1 MNTLTYSRVISLS
14 HVIHEQIPCWAGD
27 PPIELTTVAELA
39 TEGYQLRKL
48 TIGEHSATHINAPAS
63 FYQRGIGIDAYS
75 PESLITAAIVIDIR
89 DRVLHN
95 PDYILTLSDIT
106 LWEKQHGTIAAGSLV
121 LLNTGWEIRWH
132 DPTEF
137 FNVDR
142 AGTAHFPGFGL
153 EAVEFLLEQRQIA
166 GIGIDTHGVDRG
178 NDATFAVNRLVLSQP
193 RIVLENLANLGQLP
207 AVGTTIVIG
216 VLPLQGGTGSPA
228 SVLALL
234 P

>member
-27 PPIELTTVAELA
+27 PSIELTTVADLA
-39 TEGYQLRKL
+39 SEGYQLRKL

-75 PESLITAAIVIDIR
+75 PESLIAAAIVIDIR

-95 PDYILTLSDIT
+95 PDYILTLSDIA
-106 LWEKQHGTIAAGSLV
+106 LWEQQHGTIAAGSLV

-132 DPTEF
+132 DPTAF

-166 GIGIDTHGVDRG
+166 GIGIDTHGVDPG
-178 NDATFAVNRLVLSQP
+178 NDSTFAVNRLVLSQP

-207 AVGTTIVIG
+207 AMGTTIVIG
-216 VLPLQGGTGSPA
+216 VLPLQGGTGSPV